1 VSQKNGLGSF
11 RSVYGCNI
19 KTSFVLCLVHAKLPK
34 HLLHHRCCMQM
45 AHMHMLQATPSN
57 CMTMTASK
65 PNHQMVYSWPGEFT
79 LSADQTLHSLDDME
93 RLLIPAA
100 SGARLLCCPH
110 LRFILARVC
119 PEHKHNSVADMQNT
133 PGCRNNHVR

>member
-1 VSQKNGLGSF
+1 MSQKNGLDSF
-11 RSVYGCNI
+11 RSVYGSNI
-19 KTSFVLCLVHAKLPK
+19 KRSFVLCLVHAKLTK
-34 HLLHHRCCMQM
+34 RLLHQVCCMQM

-57 CMTMTASK
+57 CMRMTASK
-65 PNHQMVYSWPGEFT
+65 SIHQMVYSWPGEFT
-79 LSADQTLHSLDDME
+79 SSADQTLHSLDDME

-119 PEHKHNSVADMQNT
+119 PQHKHNSVADMQNT